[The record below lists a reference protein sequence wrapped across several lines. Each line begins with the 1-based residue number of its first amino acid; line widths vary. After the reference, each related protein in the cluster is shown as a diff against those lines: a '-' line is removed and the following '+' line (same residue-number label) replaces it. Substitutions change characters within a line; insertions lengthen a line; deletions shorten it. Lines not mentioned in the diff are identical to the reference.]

1 MRRRERESLWRAK
14 NGMTEKWRQ
23 EIEGETEKFKKQNKK
38 TRNVSV
44 ESQSAATLNRQLRL
58 STTGQQ
64 IMIVGNVCVRVC
76 ARVCVLGG
84 NYV

>member
-23 EIEGETEKFKKQNKK
+23 EIEGETEKFKKQNKTKKK

-64 IMIVGNVCVRVC
+64 MMIVGNVCAHVYVC
-76 ARVCVLGG
+76 
-84 NYV
+84 